1 MKYLYPFALL
11 LFLASCQKEE
21 KKPIDRTKADWT
33 FYKLE
38 GDVKQLST
46 KSWQV
51 DGNMQKIKPMFEDMS
66 THDSDLIFDEA
77 GMLTSEK
84 QYIGETPFE
93 ETTYKGR
100 EKKQQTIQY
109 INNAPGIKIEY
120 DWDTTGKNNTSITRR
135 NSDNTQIDRVEM
147 KYQGNKLA
155 QKTTFNAQNNPNDKI
170 AYIYDSKGN
179 VIQEDIYLNSEYV
192 QHKAINKYDKKNR
205 KISEAR
211 YNKDGK
217 KQYETISKYEGDNL
231 MKKFTLND
239 KNEVD
244 YSEDYTYDSK
254 GNVLTHLTFE
264 NFDKSYT
271 LDTYTYDG
279 KGNKLT
285 WEITK
290 NKKPFMSATFTY
302 DKYNN
307 TTSVIV
313 KDSNTGMEVDKREYI
328 YEYDAKGNWT
338 KKVTKIKGVP
348 QFLAERTITYADEE

>member
-1 MKYLYPFALL
+1 MKYLYPLALV

-21 KKPIDRTKADWT
+21 KKPIDRKKTDWT

-38 GDVKQLST
+38 GDVKNVST

-51 DGNMQKIKPMFEDMS
+51 DANMQKIKSLFEDMS
-66 THDSDLIFDEA
+66 MHDSDMVFDEA

-84 QYIGETPFE
+84 LYINDTPFE
-93 ETTYKGR
+93 ETIYKGH

-120 DWDTTGKNNTSITRR
+120 GWDKSGKNNTSITRR
-135 NSDNTQIDRVEM
+135 NSDNTQIDRIEM
-147 KYQGNKLA
+147 KYQGNKVA
-155 QKTTFNAQNNPNDKI
+155 QKTTFNAQNNPTDKV

-192 QHKAINKYDKKNR
+192 QHKGVNKYDNKNR

-211 YNKDGK
+211 YSKDGK
-217 KQYETISKYEGDNL
+217 KQYETISKYDGDNL

-239 KNEVD
+239 KNEID
-244 YSEDYTYDSK
+244 YSEDFTYDKK

-264 NFDKSYT
+264 RFDNSHT
-271 LDTYTYDG
+271 MDTYTYDNN
-279 KGNKLT
+279 GNKLT
-285 WEITK
+285 WEISK
-290 NKKPFMSATFTY
+290 NNKPFMTADFAY

-313 KDSNTGMEVDKREYI
+313 KDSKTGMEVDRREYV
-328 YEYDAKGNWT
+328 YEYDSKGNWT
-338 KKVTKIKGVP
+338 KKITKIKGVP
-348 QFLAERTITYADEE
+348 QFLAERTVTYSDEE